1 MEFLSMAKINH
12 FIGVF
17 EDLKSK
23 GFDTSNRLIWS
34 FFFFNDDEI
43 KLRKIIKE
51 LDGYGYTS
59 ELSKFEDE
67 YRLIVNKIEM
77 LTPEKLE
84 KRNMAFSEL
93 ADYCDV
99 LYDGWEVSK

>member
-43 KLRKIIKE
+43 KLRKVIKE
-51 LDGYGYTS
+51 LDGYG
-59 ELSKFEDE
+59 
-67 YRLIVNKIEM
+67 
-77 LTPEKLE
+77 
-84 KRNMAFSEL
+84 
-93 ADYCDV
+93 
-99 LYDGWEVSK
+99 

>member
-1 MEFLSMAKINH
+1 MVESNH
-12 FIGVF
+12 FREVF

-23 GFDTSNRLIWS
+23 GFDTSSKLIWS
-34 FFFFNDDEI
+34 FFFFSENESN
-43 KLRKIIKE
+43 LQQVTKE
-51 LDGYGYTS
+51 LEGYDYKT

-67 YRLIVNKIEM
+67 YRLIANKIEI

-84 KRNMAFSEL
+84 KRNIAFSEL

-99 LYDGWEVSK
+99 LFDGWEVSK